1 MMMKQNL
8 RAILPLLILS
18 DLANAFNTQ
27 PGHRRVRMPV
37 LSTAT
42 SIKLSEENTA
52 ETATVQQLEL
62 GDGED
67 DESPS
72 APYFAE
78 GQVGD
83 SGGEEESDEE
93 ISGET
98 SDIGVPE
105 SLDLDEDDDVENQP
119 DDLTSVTST
128 ASALLPRPP
137 SSLPPQ
143 LSTVS
148 TSPPV
153 KLRFDP
159 SNPTIITD
167 ITRLFVETDF
177 GISLDSLDY
186 GERLLSDSFVWIS
199 GNNLADGR
207 TGILNRAEYLAAGR
221 FFDIRRS
228 FPDLDYRAYDF
239 RIVNEGSTD
248 GIEGGETSTNKSSKE
263 DSKDLTPL
271 EKLQAKQRE
280 DKTPLEKLNAGEVTV
295 RFTTRTVGSFK
306 GLPLRLRSKVLEP
319 NGRLMKCPPSR

>member
-1 MMMKQNL
+1 
-8 RAILPLLILS
+8 
-18 DLANAFNTQ
+18 
-27 PGHRRVRMPV
+27 MPV
-37 LSTAT
+37 LSTTT

-52 ETATVQQLEL
+52 ETATVQKLEL
-62 GDGED
+62 GDCED
-67 DESPS
+67 DASPQS
-72 APYFAE
+72 PPAPIFPE
-78 GQVGD
+78 GQGDDSEERSGDFADGISDDGEPKSFDVVEEDEVGKNKPD
-83 SGGEEESDEE
+83 
-93 ISGET
+93 GET
-98 SDIGVPE
+98 SA
-105 SLDLDEDDDVENQP
+105 
-119 DDLTSVTST
+119 T
-128 ASALLPRPP
+128 AALLPRPP

-148 TSPPV
+148 TPPPV
-153 KLRFDP
+153 KLRFDT
-159 SNPTIITD
+159 SNPTVITD
-167 ITRLFVETDF
+167 ITKLFVESDF

-248 GIEGGETSTNKSSKE
+248 GIEDGETSTKE
-263 DSKDLTPL
+263 GVDKDLTPL

>member
-1 MMMKQNL
+1 MKNL
-8 RAILPLLILS
+8 RAFLSLLFLG
-18 DLANAFNTQ
+18 DPANAFNT
-27 PGHRRVRMPV
+27 GHRRTRIPV

-42 SIKLSEENTA
+42 SSIKLSEENTE
-52 ETATVQQLEL
+52 ETATVQQLEVGVVEDDVSPPAPISPEGL
-62 GDGED
+62 GD
-67 DESPS
+67 
-72 APYFAE
+72 
-78 GQVGD
+78 D
-83 SGGEEESDEE
+83 SEEESNEDIAEG
-93 ISGET
+93 ISYDGE
-98 SDIGVPE
+98 PKRY
-105 SLDLDEDDDVENQP
+105 DLDEDDDDGENQ
-119 DDLTSVTST
+119 LTSVT
-128 ASALLPRPP
+128 AALLPRPP

-143 LSTVS
+143 LSTLS

-159 SNPTIITD
+159 SNPAITTD
-167 ITRLFVETDF
+167 ITRLFIETDF
-177 GISLDSLDY
+177 GISLDSIDY

-248 GIEGGETSTNKSSKE
+248 GIEDGETSKKE
-263 DSKDLTPL
+263 GVDKDLTPL

-306 GLPLRLRSKVLEP
+306 GKGLRLRSKVLEP
-319 NGRLMKCPPSR
+319 NGRLMKCPPSSVTSS